1 MRRIFMKIL
10 SCLIMSTCL
19 IGNIYAAEQNPV
31 QQVVSNIQSNDV
43 VYSDAEIQAL
53 NLRLSQDIRSE
64 NFRDMFVVMNTVP
77 HKYWDDKLLRY
88 FYRLI
93 ESCKITFSSIKFNRY
108 SYEKEDY
115 KAVHNDG
122 ALDNAYRRTVRM
134 MSGKLDRLLQSAVDE
149 IAGYDKME
157 HLLHD
162 YCEFYK
168 GKRQRSPYGGF
179 FLRRIIN
186 LFDYMDDSDQMIR
199 SLRYYPINIF
209 SDPALKDI
217 YKNIATNLSNLVV
230 KFYMVKEIGKDTE
243 FSRKGLDAI
252 DYVIEFYDSH
262 PDKVDASRSLRRVRE
277 FFARVIS

>member
-1 MRRIFMKIL
+1 
-10 SCLIMSTCL
+10 
-19 IGNIYAAEQNPV
+19 
-31 QQVVSNIQSNDV
+31 
-43 VYSDAEIQAL
+43 
-53 NLRLSQDIRSE
+53 
-64 NFRDMFVVMNTVP
+64 
-77 HKYWDDKLLRY
+77 
-88 FYRLI
+88 
-93 ESCKITFSSIKFNRY
+93 
-108 SYEKEDY
+108 
-115 KAVHNDG
+115 
-122 ALDNAYRRTVRM
+122 

-168 GKRQRSPYGGF
+168 DKRQRSPYGGF

-262 PDKVDASRSLRRVRE
+262 PDKVDASRSLRRIRE